1 VTGKTVSPTDFC
13 VTFSQKPGCVRFGAR
28 VYNSMKD
35 EARESF
41 FVKYNNEHNWLS
53 FGVLKFVYVIPSQ
66 AVNFFNVNE

>member
-1 VTGKTVSPTDFC
+1 
-13 VTFSQKPGCVRFGAR
+13 
-28 VYNSMKD
+28 MKD